1 MHQDIEGT
9 IELIDHRIDELQR
22 SKRTL
27 LETFGGKTIPIL
39 SPSETSKTG
48 RKGAVIKLI
57 QEEGP
62 LTRSEIL
69 QKGNIPRGT
78 VATIL
83 NDKATFRSKK
93 GKWYL
98 IESKEVALR
107 MENSKG
113 R

>member
-9 IELIDHRIDELQR
+9 IELIDHRIEELQR

-39 SPSETSKTG
+39 SPPEMSKTG
-48 RKGAVIKLI
+48 RREAVIKLI

-98 IESKEVALR
+98 IESKDQE
-107 MENSKG
+107 G
-113 R
+113 RK